1 MASASIVSSATKE
14 NTLDLENF
22 NYKDAFNDTL
32 SNVSSMNYMTPME
45 DQSFTESN
53 PE

>member
-1 MASASIVSSATKE
+1 MASASIASSATKE

-22 NYKDAFNDTL
+22 NYKDAFDDTL
-32 SNVSSMNYMTPME
+32 SIVSSMNYMTPLE
-45 DQSFTESN
+45 DQSFTESD

>member
-1 MASASIVSSATKE
+1 MATESLASSTTKE

-22 NYKDAFNDTL
+22 NYKDAFDDTL
-32 SNVSSMNYMTPME
+32 SIPLSENYMTPIE
-45 DQSFTESN
+45 DQSFTESD